1 MPLQIDSF
9 GVDCLELGTALGF
22 GHSPVC
28 YMGISVPNNV
38 IYSSKWMNR
47 PGDPTPTRQ
56 SVLPYV
62 VFDMKNNTYIAA
74 GVEA

>member
-1 MPLQIDSF
+1 ML
-9 GVDCLELGTALGF
+9 GVGQTLDCYYDRTVQNKKMNYA
-22 GHSPVC
+22 
-28 YMGISVPNNV
+28 
-38 IYSSKWMNR
+38 SKWMNR

-74 GVEA
+74 SVEG